1 MSRRHTGEY
10 ERFIKHSE
18 SLITRA
24 AITLM
29 TRRLTRTEEVG
40 SPIRDRERKPLRR
53 GHPTVPQL
61 RFLGGGSF
69 SPAVAQLAGGQ
80 LFLRR

>member
-1 MSRRHTGEY
+1 VL
-10 ERFIKHSE
+10 ERERLLQHSE

-29 TRRLTRTEEVG
+29 TRRLTHTEEVG
-40 SPIRDRERKPLRR
+40 SLIRDRERQPPRR

-61 RFLGGGSF
+61 RFLGGSGF
-69 SPAVAQLAGGQ
+69 SPASRSVPVGHPS
-80 LFLRR
+80 